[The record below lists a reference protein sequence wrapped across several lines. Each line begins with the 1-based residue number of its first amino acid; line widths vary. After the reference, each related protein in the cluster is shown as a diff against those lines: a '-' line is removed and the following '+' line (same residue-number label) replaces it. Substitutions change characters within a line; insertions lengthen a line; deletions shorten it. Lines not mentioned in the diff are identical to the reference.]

1 MNCTHERKHFCK
13 FRYEAK
19 GETRWH
25 KTCQCLDC
33 GQRIKPLNGGTW
45 WAAEPGEKVIELP
58 EFDLIMLDTCNRNA
72 DKQRFEQY
80 AEQRKSDFLK
90 KHEEYEKYLQSDTW
104 REKRRLVLNRCG
116 NICECCLR
124 KNAIQVHH
132 TNYKTLFD
140 EVAWDLKGVCI
151 ACHKRLHNIIDVK
164 GIA

>member
-58 EFDLIMLDTCNRNA
+58 EFDLIMLDACNRNA

-90 KHEEYEKYLQSDTW
+90 KHEEYEKYLQSDSW

>member
-90 KHEEYEKYLQSDTW
+90 KHEEYEKYLQSDSW

-116 NICECCLR
+116 NICECCLQ
-124 KNAIQVHH
+124 NDAIQVHH